1 MRPKR
6 TKRDSN
12 HAEIR
17 DGLRQLGAIV
27 WDTADLGGEIL
38 DLLVFWQGKCVPV
51 EVKPLGRESDL
62 TEGERK
68 SIEMLRVVGIEAVV
82 ATRVEDVIEALR
94 VESTGADA
102 VKDGCNARNA

>member
-27 WDTADLGGEIL
+27 WDIADLGGDIL
-38 DLLVFWQGKCVPV
+38 DLLVFWRGRCIPV
-51 EVKPLGRESDL
+51 EVKPLGREGDL
-62 TEGERK
+62 TEGERE

-82 ATRVEDVIEALR
+82 ATCVEDVIEAFKAL
-94 VESTGADA
+94 
-102 VKDGCNARNA
+102 